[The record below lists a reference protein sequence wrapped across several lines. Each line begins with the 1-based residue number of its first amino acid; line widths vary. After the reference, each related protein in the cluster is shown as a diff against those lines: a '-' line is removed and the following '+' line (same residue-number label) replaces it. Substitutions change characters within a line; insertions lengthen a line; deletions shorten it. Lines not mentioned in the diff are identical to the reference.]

1 MKSVHFMA
9 YAMGA
14 IFILGETSRRGLD
27 YFSINATTML
37 EDYGSG
43 LLLLLAAAAC
53 TAKMANASLYL
64 AGSWGYAAGGM
75 FVPFFAPGVVPPRSQ
90 KTVKTRYWTAAS
102 NSILQAAWFLFKLGH
117 FLFTNL
123 LRIASGVPG
132 TTGQTKTVKTRSS
145 RANKN
150 GTNTGQKKRNKNG
163 INQVPKRHPNG
174 TRTHP
179 KRSQNGTRTSP
190 KRNQNGTYTL
200 PKRGKHMHTI

>member
-1 MKSVHFMA
+1 MKAVHFMA

-75 FVPFFAPGVVPPRSQ
+75 FVPFFAHLEAYLRGNTFRPDHPIEDVNSIIVKDIIWGICLVFFIASLRNNVRSQ
-90 KTVKTRYWTAAS
+90 D
-102 NSILQAAWFLFKLGH
+102 
-117 FLFTNL
+117 
-123 LRIASGVPG
+123 SG
-132 TTGQTKTVKTRSS
+132 S
-145 RANKN
+145 
-150 GTNTGQKKRNKNG
+150 
-163 INQVPKRHPNG
+163 
-174 TRTHP
+174 
-179 KRSQNGTRTSP
+179 
-190 KRNQNGTYTL
+190 
-200 PKRGKHMHTI
+200 